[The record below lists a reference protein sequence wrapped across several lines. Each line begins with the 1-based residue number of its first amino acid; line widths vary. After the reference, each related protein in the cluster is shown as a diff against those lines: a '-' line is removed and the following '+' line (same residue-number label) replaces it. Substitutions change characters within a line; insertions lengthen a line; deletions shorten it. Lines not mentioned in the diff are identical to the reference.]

1 MSGGLTTEDVGCLVP
16 CVLTWGLP
24 DGFLSR
30 ETPGDAPPPFAG
42 MPLPPLV
49 GIPLPLEG
57 VLLPF
62 VGIPVVGLRADVLV
76 LVEGGP
82 GLPPGGAEVGFLAVE
97 VVDLGPVVVGLG
109 TAVVEV
115 RVVEG
120 RLEAAVEDE
129 VLDALPKQHIK
140 Q

>member
-1 MSGGLTTEDVGCLVP
+1 MEDVGCLVP

-30 ETPGDAPPPFAG
+30 ETPGEAPPPFVG

-57 VLLPF
+57 VVLLLA
-62 VGIPVVGLRADVLV
+62 GIPVADLRADVLF
-76 LVEGGP
+76 LLEGGP
-82 GLPPGGAEVGFLAVE
+82 GLAPGGAEVGFLAVE
-97 VVDLGPVVVGLG
+97 AVDLGPVVVGLG
-109 TAVVEV
+109 TAVVEGF
-115 RVVEG
+115 VVEG
-120 RLEAAVEDE
+120 RLEGAVDDE
-129 VLDALPKQHIK
+129 VLDGLPKKYTK